1 MPTPSNNPPPQ
12 LPSSR
17 SHGTTTCPEE
27 PRSWRPSEQDSHRRE
42 HGHDHGHS
50 HRHGHDIAMQM
61 HVVDREAESASP
73 DPEPVSAPT
82 HRSDTMVEED
92 TATATMGSR
101 SNTASP
107 RPESRSVATPASTAG
122 TADTEE
128 GDDEE
133 NTRHNKPMEL
143 EGSSSNTAAVGGD
156 ADTSSARRL
165 QERLSQQQSSQ
176 QPLSQQQLLLQRQRQ
191 TQTNYDMPSHNHKPE
206 DGFVQQAAGY
216 WDDENCTP
224 SMGYEYSNV
233 RILPTT
239 PSSFLRPGSRF
250 HGTQQS
256 ERQVYD
262 VQVEIKYVDFRESF
276 LCGYLK
282 IQGLTED
289 NPTLTT
295 YFEGEII
302 GSKYGFLTQHPSWGA
317 TEKIDMNHW
326 SKFTAFRQYRPAMR
340 AMLSHQKPGSSDNTG
355 PGPGSGPGPEL
366 GYGPGATA
374 GPAAASTTK
383 AAGVL
388 PIAGNMVQREN
399 IFMRWKEHFL
409 VPDHRVRTING
420 ASFEGFYYICFNQKK
435 GKVDGIYFH
444 SKSEK

>member
-1 MPTPSNNPPPQ
+1 MAMQ
-12 LPSSR
+12 
-17 SHGTTTCPEE
+17 
-27 PRSWRPSEQDSHRRE
+27 
-42 HGHDHGHS
+42 
-50 HRHGHDIAMQM
+50 MQM
-61 HVVDREAESASP
+61 HVDRQAESASP

-82 HRSDTMVEED
+82 SSSSGVMAAAEEEED
-92 TATATMGSR
+92 ATTATMESR

-107 RPESRSVATPASTAG
+107 RPGSTSGATPASTTD
-122 TADTEE
+122 TADTEA
-128 GDDEE
+128 DDE
-133 NTRHNKPMEL
+133 NNIHHKPMEL
-143 EGSSSNTAAVGGD
+143 EEESMAVVDGD
-156 ADTSSARRL
+156 ADVSSAPQRL
-165 QERLSQQQSSQ
+165 QEQQQQSSQ
-176 QPLSQQQLLLQRQRQ
+176 QLQQQHRQHQ
-191 TQTNYDMPSHNHKPE
+191 QPSYDMSSHNHKPE
-206 DGFVQQAAGY
+206 IGFVQQQQDGS
-216 WDDENCTP
+216 WDDDNYAP
-224 SMGYEYSNV
+224 SMGYQYSNA
-233 RILPTT
+233 RILPTSS
-239 PSSFLRPGSRF
+239 SSFLRPGSKF

-317 TEKIDMNHW
+317 NDKIDMNHW

-340 AMLSHQKPGSSDNTG
+340 AALSSNKSSSGSGSGSS
-355 PGPGSGPGPEL
+355 SGTIPS
-366 GYGPGATA
+366 ATTTTTTTNNV
-374 GPAAASTTK
+374 GVHPMMGNAA
-383 AAGVL
+383 
-388 PIAGNMVQREN
+388 QREN

-444 SKSEK
+444 SKSEKN